1 MLFWLYDFV
10 QILLVCGTILKEF
23 MERLP
28 MSALAAVAGK
38 SLHILFYKYLDH
50 VLMKIEQNRM
60 VRTIQI
66 FELFD
71 QKWLTI
77 FYKVLTPFWKT
88 FLWLKQLFDAKLIN
102 SKTIIFKCSENY
114 GRPSPTRVT
123 RLNVAPNMA
132 DPISLNEK
140 DHNKWLCFPR
150 PTTLWF
156 SETVYK
162 R

>member
-28 MSALAAVAGK
+28 MSVLAAVAGK
-38 SLHILFYKYLDH
+38 SLHILFDKYLDNML
-50 VLMKIEQNRM
+50 VKIEQNRM

-77 FYKVLTPFWKT
+77 CYKVLTPFWKT

-132 DPISLNEK
+132 VLTKKTIALISGYVFLDLQHYDSVK
-140 DHNKWLCFPR
+140 L
-150 PTTLWF
+150 LI
-156 SETVYK
+156 YK